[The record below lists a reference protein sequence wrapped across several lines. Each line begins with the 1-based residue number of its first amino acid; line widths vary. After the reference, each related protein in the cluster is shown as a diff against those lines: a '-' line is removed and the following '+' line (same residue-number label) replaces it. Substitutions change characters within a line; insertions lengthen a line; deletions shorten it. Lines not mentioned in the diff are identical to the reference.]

1 MTELAELLW
10 QDQRALKFFTQLAPS
25 YQRRYQSWF
34 DGANSAADSQ
44 VRLRHIRHEL
54 AKAHQTLKIGSYM
67 GDVALAHGYADDAGL
82 RAQLIERSESATQRQ
97 MAVFAECLVRHIA
110 ATTGMQNDAIAL
122 GTLAINAQWLAGQ
135 ASFQD
140 ARAYAGKPMLAA
152 RAAQDDLHKTFYL
165 MCHQASLTPH
175 VIRHA
180 LIAAD
185 FSIGV
190 INLLGQSASDE
201 RQWQLKQLEAIL
213 RHEE

>member
-1 MTELAELLW
+1 MVKLVDLLQ
-10 QDQRALKFFTQLAPS
+10 QDQGALVFFTQLAPS
-25 YQRRYQSWF
+25 YQHRYQNWL
-34 DGANSAADSQ
+34 DGANSAVDVQ

-54 AKAHQTLKIGSYM
+54 AKSHQILKVGSYM
-67 GDVALAHGYADDAGL
+67 GDVALARGYADDAKL
-82 RAQLIERSESATQRQ
+82 RTQLIERSELATQRQ
-97 MAVFAECLVRHIA
+97 IAVFAERLVRHIA
-110 ATTGMQNDAIAL
+110 TITRMQNDTIAL

-140 ARAYAGKPMLAA
+140 ARAYAGKPMAAA

-175 VIRHA
+175 VLRHA

-190 INLLGQSASDE
+190 INLLKKSVTGE
-201 RQWQLKQLEAIL
+201 RQWQLEQLDAIL